1 MTYEYDEKH
10 ARAHACTV
18 MATLANCPDGNA
30 AVGALA
36 AHIAHTIYFE
46 HTTKDVE
53 AMLDSAIQ
61 LALEI
66 VAEANRRSA
75 SPQTV
80 NARGGV
86 A

>member
-1 MTYEYDEKH
+1 MTYEYDERH

-18 MATLANCPDGNA
+18 MAVLADCPDGNA

-53 AMLDSAIQ
+53 AMLDNAIQ

-66 VAEANRRSA
+66 VGEAERRRA

-80 NARGGV
+80 NASGGM